1 MLDGLSFKASTPTF
15 HEQYLLPFER
25 YLAHVHGEENTWL
38 VRELMTNSNTTDTT
52 SKATLDSP
60 CSPSLVPPQLSSES
74 QAILDE
80 SPDSQGTLHTSLSPL
95 GGEDHRGTVISGL
108 VLDLPSLQRQEDVVP
123 VQTLEHDHGQWWFP
137 ADTSDLTL
145 NLPSYG
151 EATNSSLPG
160 MPLPDSPIT
169 AWRNATSL
177 NQDPVISPTF
187 TQRPLA
193 RTAVPAMAHP
203 APFLLGSLLPLHTS
217 LPAPFTALDECIPC
231 PLIVQPTTLNKHTP
245 SPLIMQPTALDER
258 IPSPLI
264 MQPTALSE
272 HIPPPPLIMQ
282 PAASNE
288 CTPPP
293 PPTQPTALD
302 EYIPRPSPLIMQPT
316 ALDERIPSS
325 MPTCPTSLRLVSASD
340 LIHEPN
346 RPSSSQPMSHP
357 VGTNLVE
364 DGLGDG
370 VHRPDSEL
378 VSSLPTTLTSPMRR
392 SARPARPSTRAKE
405 AGLQQETQL
414 APKRKR
420 IAAQQSAKPVKKVR
434 K

>member
-1 MLDGLSFKASTPTF
+1 MLDGLSFKASTPKF

-25 YLAHVHGEENTWL
+25 YLARVHGKENTWL
-38 VRELMTNSNTTDTT
+38 VRELMTNLNTTDTT
-52 SKATLDSP
+52 SKTTLDSP
-60 CSPSLVPPQLSSES
+60 CPPSLVPPQLSSES
-74 QAILDE
+74 QAILDG

-95 GGEDHRGTVISGL
+95 GEEDHHGTVISGL
-108 VLDLPSLQRQEDVVP
+108 VLDLPSLQRPEDVVP

-145 NLPSYG
+145 NLSSYND
-151 EATNSSLPG
+151 ATNSSLPG
-160 MPLPDSPIT
+160 MLLPDSPIT

-203 APFLLGSLLPLHTS
+203 APFLLGSFLPLHTS
-217 LPAPFTALDECIPC
+217 LPAPFTALDKCIPC
-231 PLIVQPTTLNKHTP
+231 PLIVQPTA

-258 IPSPLI
+258 ILSPLI

-272 HIPPPPLIMQ
+272 RIPLPPLVMQ
-282 PAASNE
+282 PAALDE
-288 CTPPP
+288 CIPSPLS
-293 PPTQPTALD
+293 TQSTALD
-302 EYIPRPSPLIMQPT
+302 EYIPGPSPLIIMQPT

-325 MPTCPTSLRLVSASD
+325 TPTCPTSLRLV
-340 LIHEPN
+340 
-346 RPSSSQPMSHP
+346 
-357 VGTNLVE
+357 
-364 DGLGDG
+364 LGDG
-370 VHRPDSEL
+370 VHQPDSDS
-378 VSSLPTTLTSPMRR
+378 VSSLPTTLTSPTRR
-392 SARPARPSTRAKE
+392 SARPARPSTRARE